1 MVLARMSTGLLNN
14 LRHCLGG
21 LLLGCLAALPVQ
33 AADVLLTGAE
43 DSPGVQ
49 AFTQALAQ
57 QRPKDN
63 VRFLPLRELPPPSR
77 IPCATR
83 LILLDLAS
91 LDWRL
96 QDHQGPPTLVLR
108 ISRLQANQRV
118 GDTRPLHLSLL
129 WSDPPLSRQL
139 RLTRS
144 LLPQARRIGVLFG
157 KDSEFLLKELHGA
170 AHRLGMEVVAERWDN
185 TADSR
190 PLQTLLKN
198 SDVLLGLDDPN
209 LYNPKTA
216 KNLLLSS
223 YGQQRALIGP
233 NAGFVKAG
241 SLASSYSDQ
250 SDWLAV
256 LDELLDRPPASWP
269 RSLYPTRFKVASNP
283 QVARSLGLEQ
293 IDPVALAIQLAE
305 GDTWP

>member
-1 MVLARMSTGLLNN
+1 MTLARMSTSLINH
-14 LRHCLGG
+14 LRHCLG
-21 LLLGCLAALPVQ
+21 LLLVCLAALPVH
-33 AADVLLTGAE
+33 AADVLLTGVE

-77 IPCATR
+77 IPCTTR

-185 TADSR
+185 TSDSR
-190 PLQTLLKN
+190 PLQALLKN
-198 SDVLLGLDDPN
+198 SDVLLGLDDPH

-241 SLASSYSDQ
+241 SLASTYSDQ
-250 SDWLAV
+250 SDWLAT
-256 LDELLDRPPASWP
+256 LDNLLDQPPASWP
-269 RSLYPTRFKVASNP
+269 RSHYPSRFKVSSNA
-283 QVARSLGLEQ
+283 QVARSLGIEQ
-293 IDPVALAIQLAE
+293 INEASVAALLAE
-305 GDTWP
+305 GERHP